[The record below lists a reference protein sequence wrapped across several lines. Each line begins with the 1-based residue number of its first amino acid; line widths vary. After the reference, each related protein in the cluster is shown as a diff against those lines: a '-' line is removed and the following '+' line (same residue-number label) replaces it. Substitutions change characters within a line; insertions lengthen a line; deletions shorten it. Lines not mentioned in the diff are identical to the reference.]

1 MRRIIHLDMDAFY
14 AAVEQRDNPTYRGK
28 PVIVGGNPAARGV
41 VSTCSYEARK
51 YGVRSAMP
59 LREAGRRCPH
69 GIFLPVRMRRYQEV
83 SAELMAILH
92 DYTPL
97 VEPISLDEAFLDVTG
112 SEKLFGPAEEIARE
126 IIDRVES
133 ELGLTASVG
142 VAHNKFLAKVASDLQ
157 KPHGF
162 VVVDPDKVEAFLAPL
177 PVRRLWGVGPKTLAV
192 LSELGINTIGDLQAV
207 PYERLRYRLGEA
219 AAESLSR
226 LAFGK
231 DERPVVPE
239 REPKSIGHEVT
250 FAQDTAD
257 PNIIEATLLELCDK
271 AARRLRKEALL
282 AKVVTLKLRDAGFK
296 TITRQ
301 TTLASPTDLEEIFF
315 ENVRSLF
322 AQAKWAGKPLRLV
335 GVSLSG
341 LERKENEQGRLFV
354 EEEDELR
361 RLHQAVDRIR
371 DRFGETA
378 VTRGRLLHRYGRKKK
393 KKREEGAR

>member
-1 MRRIIHLDMDAFY
+1 M
-14 AAVEQRDNPTYRGK
+14 
-28 PVIVGGNPAARGV
+28 
-41 VSTCSYEARK
+41 
-51 YGVRSAMP
+51 
-59 LREAGRRCPH
+59 
-69 GIFLPVRMRRYQEV
+69 
-83 SAELMAILH
+83 
-92 DYTPL
+92 
-97 VEPISLDEAFLDVTG
+97 
-112 SEKLFGPAEEIARE
+112 
-126 IIDRVES
+126 
-133 ELGLTASVG
+133 
-142 VAHNKFLAKVASDLQ
+142 
-157 KPHGF
+157 
-162 VVVDPDKVEAFLAPL
+162 
-177 PVRRLWGVGPKTLAV
+177 
-192 LSELGINTIGDLQAV
+192 QAT

-231 DERPVVPE
+231 DESPVVPE

-354 EEEDELR
+354 GKRMNYAVSTR
-361 RLHQAVDRIR
+361 RLT
-371 DRFGETA
+371 GSGTA
-378 VTRGRLLHRYGRKKK
+378 LARRRNPGRLLHRYGRKKRK
-393 KKREEGAR
+393 KEEGGASYWCARPARSVTTSAR

>member
-1 MRRIIHLDMDAFY
+1 M
-14 AAVEQRDNPTYRGK
+14 T
-28 PVIVGGNPAARGV
+28 
-41 VSTCSYEARK
+41 
-51 YGVRSAMP
+51 
-59 LREAGRRCPH
+59 
-69 GIFLPVRMRRYQEV
+69 
-83 SAELMAILH
+83 
-92 DYTPL
+92 
-97 VEPISLDEAFLDVTG
+97 
-112 SEKLFGPAEEIARE
+112 
-126 IIDRVES
+126 
-133 ELGLTASVG
+133 
-142 VAHNKFLAKVASDLQ
+142 
-157 KPHGF
+157 
-162 VVVDPDKVEAFLAPL
+162 
-177 PVRRLWGVGPKTLAV
+177 V

-296 TITRQ
+296 NINRQ

-378 VTRGRLLHRYGRKKK
+378 VTRGRLLHRYGRKKE

>member
-1 MRRIIHLDMDAFY
+1 M
-14 AAVEQRDNPTYRGK
+14 
-28 PVIVGGNPAARGV
+28 
-41 VSTCSYEARK
+41 
-51 YGVRSAMP
+51 
-59 LREAGRRCPH
+59 
-69 GIFLPVRMRRYQEV
+69 
-83 SAELMAILH
+83 
-92 DYTPL
+92 
-97 VEPISLDEAFLDVTG
+97 
-112 SEKLFGPAEEIARE
+112 
-126 IIDRVES
+126 
-133 ELGLTASVG
+133 
-142 VAHNKFLAKVASDLQ
+142 
-157 KPHGF
+157 
-162 VVVDPDKVEAFLAPL
+162 
-177 PVRRLWGVGPKTLAV
+177 
-192 LSELGINTIGDLQAV
+192 
-207 PYERLRYRLGEA
+207 
-219 AAESLSR
+219 
-226 LAFGK
+226 
-231 DERPVVPE
+231 PE